1 MNGKLTILIE
11 EDVYG
16 FYAYCPQLK
25 GCQSQ
30 GDTYDEA
37 YSNITE
43 AIELYL
49 ESIDLDK
56 EPLILNKQL
65 FSTTYEVALA

>member
-11 EDVYG
+11 EDDYG

>member
-1 MNGKLTILIE
+1 MSGKLTILIE
-11 EDVYG
+11 EDDYG

-30 GDTYDEA
+30 GYTYDEA

-43 AIELYL
+43 AIGLYL
-49 ESIDLDK
+49 ESI
-56 EPLILNKQL
+56 
-65 FSTTYEVALA
+65 

>member
-1 MNGKLTILIE
+1 MSGKLTILIE
-11 EDVYG
+11 EDDYG

-37 YSNITE
+37 YHGITE

-49 ESIDLDK
+49 ESI
-56 EPLILNKQL
+56 
-65 FSTTYEVALA
+65 